1 MTAQLNCTHCQR
13 LLTFDD
19 AVPVGVKLRCP
30 GCGKVFVNA
39 GKTAVGKD
47 NLPVA
52 KPFAPP
58 PATELTE
65 GPSRSVSPRLGATLA
80 VLAGILVTG
89 AVVGGVF
96 LIPPAPQARPP
107 EEKKIVQIAKKTE
120 SPPEGTQA
128 PSPALAVVPKKEPD
142 VPAKAGSPPEAEKKA
157 VTPAPA
163 PTSVTEKSVTEK
175 KSPSSPLPP
184 ELQQKVNEAIRGG
197 VAYLRDPQSSNGA
210 WTAKV
215 HPVGHAALRGLT
227 FLECEVPKD
236 DPLLVRTAEE
246 VRAKAGPCVQTYDV
260 SLAVLFLDR
269 LGDPADVQLIQRL
282 ALRLVSVQNAAGGW
296 GYVCPGDGGFTAKD
310 WLAKLQAERAG
321 RLAKK
326 DEKGEKTIPSV
337 PDAPRPMPFPPGAPG
352 PRIHGQNA
360 GGDNSNTQFALLALW
375 AARRHSLPLEQCFA
389 DAERRFRQTQLGD
402 GGWTYSPKLTAAAG
416 LSSKS
421 MTCVGLLGLAI
432 GRGSEYELLHLD
444 KSASGES
451 VQKLTAHDER
461 IQQGL
466 KHLGKHIG
474 TPTGRTRG
482 LPMQNT
488 YFLWSVERVAVLYGL
503 STIGDKDWYR
513 WGTEILLSNQQV
525 DGRWSEQ
532 GNNLTDASVDTC
544 FALLFLRRAN
554 LAPDLSRN
562 LRLYIPVVDPDRRS
576 GSAP

>member
-1 MTAQLNCTHCQR
+1 
-13 LLTFDD
+13 LTFDD
-19 AVPVGVKLRCP
+19 TVPVGVKLRCP

-39 GKTAVGKD
+39 GKTAVGGD
-47 NLPVA
+47 NLPIA

-58 PATELTE
+58 PATELPE
-65 GPSRSVSPRLGATLA
+65 VPSGSTSPRVGATLA

-96 LIPPAPQARPP
+96 LIPPAPQAQAP

-120 SPPEGTQA
+120 SPPKGTQA
-128 PSPALAVVPKKEPD
+128 PAPNPAVVPKKEPD
-142 VPAKAGSPPEAEKKA
+142 VSAKAGSPAEAKKKPD
-157 VTPAPA
+157 TSTPA
-163 PTSVTEKSVTEK
+163 PTSVTEKPAPEK
-175 KSPSSPLPP
+175 KSLPSPLPP
-184 ELQQKVNEAIRGG
+184 ELQQKVNEAIHRGI
-197 VAYLRDPQSSNGA
+197 AYLRDPQSSNGA

-215 HPVGHAALRGLT
+215 HPVGHAALKGLT
-227 FLECEVPKD
+227 FLECDVPKD
-236 DPLLVRTAEE
+236 DPLLVRAAEE
-246 VRAKAGPCVQTYDV
+246 VRAKAGPCVQTYDI

-269 LGDPADVQLIQRL
+269 LGDPGDVQLIQRL

-296 GYVCPGDGGFTAKD
+296 GYVSPGDGGFSAKD

-326 DEKGEKTIPSV
+326 DEKGEKTIP
-337 PDAPRPMPFPPGAPG
+337 DAPRPMPFPPGAAPG
-352 PRIHGQNA
+352 ARIQGPNA
-360 GGDNSNTQFALLALW
+360 AGDNSNTQFALLALW
-375 AARRHSLPLEQCFA
+375 AARRHTLPLERCFA
-389 DAERRFRQTQLGD
+389 DAERRFRRTQIAD
-402 GGWTYSPKLTAAAG
+402 GGWAYSPVLEAAG
-416 LSSKS
+416 RSSKT

-451 VQKLTAHDER
+451 VQKLTAHDEG
-461 IQQGL
+461 IQKGL
-466 KHLGKHIG
+466 KHLGKYIG
-474 TPTGRTRG
+474 TPTGRTSA
-482 LPMQNT
+482 LPMENT

-532 GNNLTDASVDTC
+532 GNNLTDATVDTC

-576 GSAP
+576 GSAH